1 MLPSQSKSAEA
12 EGSRIN
18 LTDTPDEIAKKIK
31 RCKVYT
37 THPLPCCI
45 WAKTYCLQL
54 QTGRQKCYRQI
65 WSRQIRQTQ
74 KSAGPLLAGGH
85 QAVRNDC

>member
-1 MLPSQSKSAEA
+1 MPEALIPPAGARVMSLVDGTAKMSKSAEA

-37 THPLPCCI
+37 PLPLPVHVLR
-45 WAKTYCLQL
+45 A
-54 QTGRQKCYRQI
+54 GKC
-65 WSRQIRQTQ
+65 
-74 KSAGPLLAGGH
+74 
-85 QAVRNDC
+85 

>member
-1 MLPSQSKSAEA
+1 MSLVDGTAKMSKSAEA

-37 THPLPCCI
+37 PLPLPVHVLR
-45 WAKTYCLQL
+45 A
-54 QTGRQKCYRQI
+54 GKC
-65 WSRQIRQTQ
+65 
-74 KSAGPLLAGGH
+74 
-85 QAVRNDC
+85 